1 MRKGILTLVIATFVI
16 VAVLLWIL
24 NSSGKIEIPEMLS
37 FVVISMVVLFG
48 IIVGIGRIKSVKLGQ
63 PAEDELSKKLLMKA
77 SSTSYY
83 ISLYL
88 WLVIIYVS
96 DKIKTETHTLISAGI
111 LAMAVTFVLS
121 WVFFKIFGLK
131 DV

>member
-1 MRKGILTLVIATFVI
+1 MKKGIVSIIISTLIIITVS
-16 VAVLLWIL
+16 LWIL
-24 NSSGKIEIPEMLS
+24 NTSKKIEFVDALS
-37 FVVISMVVLFG
+37 FVVIFIVVLFG
-48 IIVGIGRIKSVKLGQ
+48 IVVGLSRIKSVKLGQ
-63 PAEDELSKKLLMKA
+63 PAEDELSKKLLQKA

-96 DKIKTETHTLISAGI
+96 DKIKAETHTFISAGI
-111 LAMAVTFVLS
+111 LAMAITFVLS